1 MGEIINNPGKQDS
14 SPENRRDGR
23 NKHNALI
30 IAAVIL
36 AAIFIAGLLITRDHL
51 FPFKKKVIDQQNG
64 LKLCTILICVHVVRN
79 VNITGHG
86 N

>member
-1 MGEIINNPGKQDS
+1 MLKLENIIGMEEAKAKLNETIDALKNGQRPEPVLLVVGSWMGKTY
-14 SPENRRDGR
+14 
-23 NKHNALI
+23 LI
-30 IAAVIL
+30 
-36 AAIFIAGLLITRDHL
+36 R
-51 FPFKKKVIDQQNG
+51 KVIDQQNG